1 MKKDDLIKAMDEE
14 RERFLDVIE
23 GLEEND
29 FLLSGV
35 SGDWSV
41 KDILVHLTRW
51 EAELVKLLWQV
62 KQGQKIT
69 SAFLSTVPEDEIN
82 NDWYQAS
89 RDRLLQ
95 PVLDDFLGIRNQT
108 IRRVE
113 EFSETALI
121 DKSRYSWMKGHALWE
136 WIAGTCI
143 DHEAEHGNQI
153 QIWRHDKGA

>member
-1 MKKDDLIKAMDEE
+1 MKKDDLLNAMDEE
-14 RERFLDVIE
+14 REHFLDIIE
-23 GLEEND
+23 GLDEDD
-29 FLLSGV
+29 FLQPGV
-35 SGDWSV
+35 VGEWSV

-51 EAELVKLLWQV
+51 EAELVKLLWEV
-62 KQGQKIT
+62 KQSQKIT

-82 NDWYQAS
+82 DAWYQAS

-113 EFSETALI
+113 DFSEI
-121 DKSRYSWMKGHALWE
+121 DLTDRSRYSWMKDHALWE

-143 DHEAEHGNQI
+143 DHEAEHGEQI
-153 QIWRHDKGA
+153 QIWRQEKGV